1 MRKFLLSVL
10 LASGLVSTALAQE
23 DRETTQTPQSLTG
36 DLVRAASVYANA
48 GDYET
53 SKRMLEA
60 TLAVKPGQIAYL
72 RYLVIIAMQADRPG
86 DAFAALDRIVEA
98 GLYMDLTPYAEGLRQ
113 ADAERF
119 RALHSALATN
129 NAPEGSAERYVVIDE
144 PDALIEGVA
153 MDIETDRLF
162 VSSVAGRQILM
173 FEPFSPDEPVVFA
186 DADDGLWSVFGIAV
200 DDRTRMVWAASGVVP
215 QTPLGE
221 GEEVGTALFAFDA
234 VSGDLYRR
242 FEIEG
247 AQRIADFVVRD
258 GSVYVTDSGA
268 PRIYVLDSISG
279 RLRVLVEDER
289 FSNLQG
295 VALTRGALYVADYSI
310 GIWRIDLGD
319 RSVSL
324 VSPGEESL
332 IGIDGLLQTRD
343 GRLIAVRN
351 GVTPHQVMAIDL
363 DREGR
368 RVDNVDV
375 LLRNHPDMIDHTEPT
390 LIDLA
395 DGRAWLV
402 ANGAWPLFPEDG
414 SVPEQARPPT
424 YILELLVPQEQ

>member
-1 MRKFLLSVL
+1 MHKLLLSAVL
-10 LASGLVSTALAQE
+10 ATGLSATVLAQDNGE
-23 DRETTQTPQSLTG
+23 ITPTPQSLTG
-36 DLVRAASVYANA
+36 DLIQTASVYANS
-48 GDYET
+48 GDYEAA
-53 SKRMLEA
+53 KRMLEA
-60 TLAVKPGQIAYL
+60 TLAIKPGQIAYL
-72 RYLVIIAMQADRPG
+72 RYLVIIAMEADRLE
-86 DAFAALDRIVEA
+86 DAFLALGQIADA
-98 GLYMDLTPYAEGLRQ
+98 GLYLDTTPYATDLSV
-113 ADAERF
+113 ADASRFHALNARLANNNAPVGQAERF
-119 RALHSALATN
+119 A
-129 NAPEGSAERYVVIDE
+129 VIDA

-162 VSSVAGRQILM
+162 VSSVAEREILM
-173 FEPFSPDEPVVFA
+173 FEPFARDEPIVFA
-186 DADDGLWSVFGIAV
+186 DASDGLWSVFGIAV

-215 QTPLGE
+215 QTPLEE
-221 GEEVGTALFAFDA
+221 GEEAGTALFAFDA

-247 AQRIADFVVRD
+247 AERMADFVVRD
-258 GSVYVTDSGA
+258 GSVYISDSGA

-289 FSNLQG
+289 FANLQG
-295 VALTRGALYVADYSI
+295 VALTRGALYVADYTI
-310 GIWRIDLGD
+310 GIWRVDLGD

-368 RVDNVDV
+368 QVENIDV
-375 LLRNHPDMIDHTEPT
+375 LLRNHPDMGDQTEPT

-414 SVPEQARPPT
+414 STPEQARPAT
-424 YILELLVPQEQ
+424 YILEMLVPQEP